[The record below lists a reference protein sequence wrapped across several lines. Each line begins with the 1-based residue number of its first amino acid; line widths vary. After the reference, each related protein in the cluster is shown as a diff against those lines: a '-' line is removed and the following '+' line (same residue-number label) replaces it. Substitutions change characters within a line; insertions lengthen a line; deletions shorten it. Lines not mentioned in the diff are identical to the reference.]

1 MAILAECP
9 ICHRKQSAKNKLC
22 KCGENL
28 DKAKRSKR
36 VRYWLNYRLPDGT
49 QKREFSGYSI
59 QEARENESKRVS
71 QKRELGD
78 RFYEVLQED
87 KITFQELADW
97 YLNLKSVK
105 RLKSY
110 ERYRI
115 ALENFNQVFGDQLV
129 RDIKAVHLENYQS
142 ERRSQGILPAT
153 IDFDINAAHRAVR
166 KADDNDM
173 VDLRALKA
181 FKRTKNL
188 LKKGENARNRILSIE
203 EYLTLLANAPE
214 HFQSILITGMNT
226 GMRGGEILGLKWSYI
241 DQKSQMIRLP
251 AHATKEKR
259 PKNIP
264 INDQVK
270 RVLQAQRFVTRFS
283 DHDYVFTHRGK
294 FIETFRIAMKNVCKR
309 SEIVYGRDIEGGVIF
324 HDIRRTVKTFMV
336 RAGIDEVYR
345 NAILGHSQQG
355 MDKHYMKPSDEDI
368 HSAMEKYS
376 SWLQGEIASVDHI
389 VDQEG
394 VAQEIT

>member
-9 ICHRKQSAKNKLC
+9 TCHNKQSAKNKLC

-36 VRYWLNYRLPDGT
+36 IRYWISYRLPDGA

-87 KITFQELADW
+87 KITFQELTAW
-97 YLNLKSVK
+97 YLDLESVK

-110 ERYRI
+110 RRYRI
-115 ALENFNQVFGDQLV
+115 ALANFNHVFGGQLV
-129 RDIKAVHLENYQS
+129 KTIKAVHLENYQ
-142 ERRSQGILPAT
+142 RTRHAQGMLPAT
-153 IDFDINAAHRAVR
+153 IDYEISAAHRAVR
-166 KADDNDM
+166 KADDNDL

-188 LKKGENARNRILSIE
+188 LRTGENARDRILAIE
-203 EYLTLLANAPE
+203 EYLSILANASE
-214 HFQSILITGMNT
+214 HLQPILIVGMNT

-241 DQKSQMIRLP
+241 DQKKQTIRLP
-251 AHATKEKR
+251 AQATKEKR

-264 INDQVK
+264 INAQVGE
-270 RVLQAQRFVTRFS
+270 VLQGQRFVTRLS
-283 DHDYVFTHRGK
+283 DHDHVFTLQGRSVNN
-294 FIETFRIAMKNVCKR
+294 IRLTMKSACKR
-309 SEIVYGRDIEGGVIF
+309 SGILYGRETEGGVIF
-324 HDIRRTVKTFMV
+324 HDIRRTVKTLMA
-336 RAGIDEVYR
+336 RAGIDKVYR
-345 NAILGHSQQG
+345 DTILGHSLQG
-355 MDKHYMKPSDEDI
+355 MDKNYLKPSDEDL
-368 HSAMEKYS
+368 HSAIEKYS
-376 SWLQGEIASVDHI
+376 SWLQAEIASVDHI

-394 VAQEIT
+394 VAQGII